1 MKVTG
6 DGGGVI
12 QNVGITGAGV
22 GILALD
28 LNRAV
33 AIWVHAAL
41 LGSWT
46 ADNILAQ
53 DILVESIQPYLGR
66 PGLGVELALGA
77 QASFDGLTVRDTQGV
92 GIIAVGAEP
101 SSPSAI

>member
-22 GILALD
+22 GVLALD
-28 LNRAV
+28 LNGQV
-33 AIWVHAAL
+33 QLSGIWVHSASGAGL
-41 LGSWT
+41 VFGQQT
-46 ADNILAQ
+46 NILAQ

-77 QASFDGLTVRDTQGV
+77 QASF
-92 GIIAVGAEP
+92 
-101 SSPSAI
+101 